1 MTTALLIL
9 AALLVGAVAVAWQLG
24 KSRRAALAQVAQL
37 GREVAARDHVIKAM
51 EAANAQA
58 SARKDSM
65 AAGAPAERFD
75 ASLDVL
81 HDISGGGTKPA
92 AGGVADVPGPGR
104 PRNPRG

>member
-9 AALLVGAVAVAWQLG
+9 AALLVAAVAVAWMLA
-24 KSRRAALAQVAQL
+24 KSRRAALAKAEAL
-37 GREVAARDHVIKAM
+37 GREVEARDHIIKAM

-81 HDISGGGTKPA
+81 HDIAGKPPAA

>member
-1 MTTALLIL
+1 MIWAVLIL
-9 AALLVGAVAVAWQLG
+9 AAALAVAVLVAWQLA
-24 KSRRAALAQVAQL
+24 KSRRAALAQVAAL
-37 GREVAARDHVIKAM
+37 GREVAARDHIIKAM

-65 AAGAPAERFD
+65 ASGTPAERFD

-81 HDISGGGTKPA
+81 HDISGGGAKPA

>member
-1 MTTALLIL
+1 MTWALLIL
-9 AALLVGAVAVAWQLG
+9 AALLVLTAVAAWQLG
-24 KSRRAALAQVAQL
+24 KSRRAALEQVAAL

-65 AAGAPAERFD
+65 AAGTDSDRFG

-81 HDISGGGTKPA
+81 HDISGGGAKPA
-92 AGGVADVPGPGR
+92 AAGLADVPGPGR